1 MILKGNSNLPEAP
14 DNGFEEIPL
23 AELLRKA
30 VAHGRYVTVTIWD
43 VSNGAID
50 YDTGEQTLKLR
61 PRSIEVMQDAD
72 ADQAVAMHDR
82 VHGNRT
88 GEVTLAAVASNAGD
102 GPGNDD

>member
-1 MILKGNSNLPEAP
+1 MELKGQSKLPEAP

-43 VSNGAID
+43 VAEGHID

-61 PRSIEVMQDAD
+61 PKSIEVMQDAD
-72 ADQAVAMHDR
+72 LDQALAMHDR

-88 GEVTLAAVASNAGD
+88 GEVTLAAAASDAGD
-102 GPGNDD
+102 GPSND